1 MKKNYNFKSSNQIV
15 NDINMAY
22 TTMINK
28 TNSNIIKIDITNTKS
43 KHIQDFNFKLR
54 KLFNSLRKK
63 YSINKLDYL
72 YVIEIPE
79 SISMFKPI
87 YMNKIKYHSHIV
99 LNTDINEKDIL
110 KEIKLNFI
118 ELNRYTIGPIVNG
131 KFDNEDVYLENITL
145 RNDLNNYSNYLT
157 KQKNTLTN
165 YSYNY
170 FIN

>member
-1 MKKNYNFKSSNQIV
+1 MKKNYTFKSSNQIV

-79 SISMFKPI
+79 SISMLKPI

-110 KEIKLNFI
+110 REIKLNFI

-131 KFDNEDVYLENITL
+131 KFNNEDVYLENITL

>member
-1 MKKNYNFKSSNQIV
+1 MKKNYTFKSSNQIV

-79 SISMFKPI
+79 SISMLKPI

-110 KEIKLNFI
+110 REIKLNFI

-131 KFDNEDVYLENITL
+131 KFNNEDVYLENITL

-170 FIN
+170 FIK

>member
-1 MKKNYNFKSSNQIV
+1 MKKNYTFKSNNQIV

-79 SISMFKPI
+79 SISMLKPI

-110 KEIKLNFI
+110 REIKLNFI

>member
-1 MKKNYNFKSSNQIV
+1 MKKNYTFKSSNQIV

-79 SISMFKPI
+79 SISMLKPI

-110 KEIKLNFI
+110 REIKLNFI